1 MLNPGLEKMPDSW
14 ASSDPN
20 IEVKCEFAAASLEP
34 ISSGSESVKLSDS
47 EFNQLKKILVRMEIV
62 HKA

>member
-1 MLNPGLEKMPDSW
+1 MPHSW

-20 IEVKCEFAAASLEP
+20 IEVKCEFAAASLE
-34 ISSGSESVKLSDS
+34 SVKLFDS
-47 EFNQLKKILVRMEIV
+47 EFNQLKKKLVRMEIV

>member
-1 MLNPGLEKMPDSW
+1 MPDSW

-20 IEVKCEFAAASLEP
+20 IKVECEFAAASLEP
-34 ISSGSESVKLSDS
+34 ISSGSESIKLSDS
-47 EFNQLKKILVRMEIV
+47 EFNQLKKKLVRMEIV